1 MKSILIIFYLIS
13 ISLCLKLKLIDEYL
27 VKVYIGDSQGE
38 FKLLV
43 DPTYSF
49 SYILKSYE
57 SSTKKT
63 AEKNPFIFSNF
74 YGNYSGIWVLDTFH
88 FKEEDITI
96 QMKFLDV
103 YNKKNNLLNVDG
115 VLGLGLYEYLKFD
128 RTIFYYL
135 KNCVNNITIYDNNN
149 KNIYICE
156 PDDYTKTDKVFIPLG
171 YNNIV
176 INYQGVVEP
185 NKIIINE
192 NELKIKDAHTFIGL
206 FPLLIFSKDVN
217 NLVFEEKKKLNQK
230 ITTKNL
236 VFDNKI
242 KYKLFIEDN
251 AFIIKNEERDINNI
265 KPFLN
270 VEEFVNNFQKN
281 YLDNWYLGL
290 NKKIFERVVIN
301 YNERVITIFIK
312 SYRYL
317 IIRIILFLLAI
328 GFFIYALIDV
338 VTKKKSQS
346 PKNENEQELMDI

>member
-1 MKSILIIFYLIS
+1 MKSILIIFNLIS
-13 ISLCLKLKLIDEYL
+13 FSFCLKLNLIDNYF
-27 VKVYIGDSQGE
+27 VKVYIGNYQKE

-57 SSTKKT
+57 SNTKEVIET
-63 AEKNPFIFSNF
+63 DPLIFSNF
-74 YGNYSGIWVLDTFH
+74 YGNYSGIWILDTFH

-96 QMKFLDV
+96 HMKFLDV
-103 YNKKNNLLNVDG
+103 YHKKTNVLNADG
-115 VLGLGLYEYLKFD
+115 VLGLGLYDYLKYD

-149 KNIYICE
+149 KNILICE
-156 PDDYTKTDKVFIPLG
+156 PDDYTKTDKVFVPLK

-176 INYQGVVEP
+176 INYQGVVHT

-192 NELKIKDAHTFIGL
+192 KELNLEEEHIFIGL
-206 FPLLIFSKDVN
+206 FPLLIFSKEVN
-217 NLVFEEKKKLNQK
+217 DRIIEEKKELNLK
-230 ITTKNL
+230 INNKNL
-236 VFDNKI
+236 ALDNNL

-251 AFIIKNEERDINNI
+251 EFIYENEEKDINRI

-281 YLDNWYLGL
+281 YLNNWYLGL
-290 NKKIFERVVIN
+290 NKKIFERVVID
-301 YNERVITIFIK
+301 YNEKEITIFIK

-317 IIRIILFLLAI
+317 IIRIILFLLTT

-338 VTKKKSQS
+338 LTKKKSKS
-346 PKNENEQELMDI
+346 PKNENEQELMDL